1 MSDLCEDVHIEEV
14 GIVLYEASARSF
26 ECDIWY
32 HLKLI
37 SRLIFKC
44 CSSKFSLLKMQKE
57 PQKKKQRK
65 TKRNEAIKKLKQK
78 HINKETKRIT

>member
-14 GIVLYEASARSF
+14 GLVLYEASARSF

-32 HLKLI
+32 HLKLK

-57 PQKKKQRK
+57 PKKGNKEKQNK
-65 TKRNEAIKKLKQK
+65 TKRGNKKVKTKKYKQYV
-78 HINKETKRIT
+78 